1 MAQKNIL
8 QYIILGLLDQEP
20 RTGYELTQ
28 DFAHEIGEF
37 WQAQHS
43 QIYPLLARMEEQGL
57 ITHSVE
63 VAGTKLEKKRYSI
76 TTEGRS
82 ALSSWVGA
90 PTPTMAT
97 TKDEFVLK
105 LYFVQRADDARL
117 PGMIREQIAIHQ
129 EWLDHLEARRQLLF
143 GDENVPQD
151 QFGHYLILDHALTR
165 EQQYLNWLDQQLTQ
179 LPHN

>member
-76 TTEGRS
+76 TTEVDP
-82 ALSSWVGA
+82 LC
-90 PTPTMAT
+90 
-97 TKDEFVLK
+97 
-105 LYFVQRADDARL
+105 
-117 PGMIREQIAIHQ
+117 
-129 EWLDHLEARRQLLF
+129 HLGWEPLHRRWRRPRTNLC
-143 GDENVPQD
+143 
-151 QFGHYLILDHALTR
+151 
-165 EQQYLNWLDQQLTQ
+165 
-179 LPHN
+179 